1 MADQEEKM
9 LALFHQL
16 ATDELLA
23 ANFELHTTGRIILLR
38 NADFLIYV
46 DERYLKVS
54 KRKWGLLGRSRRI
67 VFDCYCREFDTLCPV
82 LFRVTDVL
90 LARGGEPVGA
100 FSRNENKT
108 IELRGI

>member
-9 LALFHQL
+9 LGLFQQL

-23 ANFELHTTGRIILLR
+23 ASFQLHTTGRIIILR

-46 DERYLKVS
+46 DEGYLKVS
-54 KRKWGLLGRSRRI
+54 KQKWGLLGRSRRI
-67 VFDCYCREFDTLCPV
+67 VFDCCCREFDTLCYE
-82 LFRVTDVL
+82 LFRVIDL
-90 LARGGEPVGA
+90 LLDRDGESVGA